1 MSDDTIIAERYK
13 KRNFPRRLY
22 HPTTGRPVNTQY
34 LRFLADEQAP
44 IRERYNQREQYL
56 TQIVTIEAQGE
67 VLQARCLGLPDRPQL
82 GSGRKAITAFSAKAR
97 KNMLDTVSRLDWTI
111 PATFIT
117 LTYHR
122 NMLNAGRAKR
132 DLRAL
137 CKRWYR
143 RYGLIPVLWKMEP
156 QKRGAWHFHLIVWYL
171 PYLAK
176 NELLDDWREIA
187 EDVTITEV
195 KIEPI
200 RTAKKARSYVAKYSA
215 KPITINYAVPLLAL
229 IFELSIGIVVALCLD
244 NAPNLAVSQKPGRF
258 WGIENRKNIVW
269 AILKT
274 FSIIIDQDFYQ
285 LKRAA
290 RRKWSGINRN
300 KWAGFTLYVQHPD
313 QWIDYLFY
321 LIGLSCS
328 VS

>member
-1 MSDDTIIAERYK
+1 MSDDHIIAQRYK
-13 KRNFPRRLY
+13 KRNFPRRVY
-22 HPTTGRPVNTQY
+22 HPVTGRAVNAQY
-34 LRFLADEQAP
+34 LRFIIDESEPAKKHL
-44 IRERYNQREQYL
+44 RQREQYL

-67 VLQARCLGLPDRPQL
+67 ILQARCHALPDRPQM

-122 NMLNAGRAKR
+122 NMLNASRAKR

-137 CKRWYR
+137 LKRWYR
-143 RYGLIPVLWKMEP
+143 RFGNIPVLWKMEP
-156 QKRGAWHFHLIVWYL
+156 QKRGAWHFHLIVWNMPFL
-171 PYLAK
+171 EK
-176 NELLDDWREIA
+176 KELLEDWREIA
-187 EDVTITEV
+187 EDATITEV

-200 RTAKKARSYVAKYSA
+200 RTAKKARSYVAKYCA
-215 KPITINYAVPLLAL
+215 KKVAINYVVTLLAL
-229 IFELSIGIVVALCLD
+229 LWKLKTTIVVALCLD
-244 NAPNLAVSQKPGRF
+244 HLPNLAVIQKPGRF
-258 WGIENRKNIVW
+258 WGIENRKNLVW

-274 FSIIIDQDFYQ
+274 FSIILDQDFHNF
-285 LKRAA
+285 KRAA

-300 KWAGFTLYVQHPD
+300 KHAGFTLYVQHPD
-313 QWIDYLFY
+313 QWIDYMFY